1 MCLSVCVYQRYSQ
14 TAKVPR
20 RFITIIGESATT
32 LSKKNHPLKKK
43 QILLLWV
50 VQLKASMDVRLV
62 ILTGKLYGFKANEE
76 ENVMV

>member
-20 RFITIIGESATT
+20 RFITIIGESPTT
-32 LSKKNHPLKKK
+32 LPNKNHPLK
-43 QILLLWV
+43 IFLLLWV
-50 VQLKASMDVRLV
+50 VLLKASKDVRLV